1 MSKWFNST
9 GSGQCGWEKGERIR
23 QMVHPSN
30 TRVACWSPRQYV
42 TVLRV
47 MRSLPTKMENKLWW
61 KLLFIW
67 WVITR
72 SLTSSS
78 RTQEVL
84 GMAENR
90 GTAINHVAGNFTKG
104 KLTLF
109 KFWFSH
115 SKELVLLCAVMIS
128 QVSLFFH
135 DSWSF
140 LFDRKFTEAK
150 DSYMTIFRLP
160 KTLGRK

>member
-30 TRVACWSPRQYV
+30 IQVTCWSPRQYV

-47 MRSLPTKMENKLWW
+47 MRLLPTKMENKLRW

-67 WVITR
+67 LVITR

-78 RTQEVL
+78 RTQDVL
-84 GMAENR
+84 STAKNM

-104 KLTLF
+104 KLMIF
-109 KFWFSH
+109 KFWFSR
-115 SKELVLLCAVMIS
+115 SKELVLLFAVMIS
-128 QVSLFFH
+128 QVSLFFC

-140 LFDRKFTEAK
+140 LFDGKLTEANL
-150 DSYMTIFRLP
+150 YTTIFRLP
-160 KTLGRK
+160 KRLGRK